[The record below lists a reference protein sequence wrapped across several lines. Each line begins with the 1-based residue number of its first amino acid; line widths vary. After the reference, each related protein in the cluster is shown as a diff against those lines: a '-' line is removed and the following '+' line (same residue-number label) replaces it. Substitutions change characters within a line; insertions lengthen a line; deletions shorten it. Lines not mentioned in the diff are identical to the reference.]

1 MKKIVIAGGDKRM
14 SCLAELLFNSGY
26 SFASYAVNGG
36 LTKDEFL
43 CYLRENNNILLILP
57 LPVSR
62 DKIHLTPTERSRASN
77 YRKSANV
84 SEKAIR

>member
-43 CYLRENNNILLILP
+43 CYLRE
-57 LPVSR
+57 
-62 DKIHLTPTERSRASN
+62 KQ
-77 YRKSANV
+77 
-84 SEKAIR
+84 

>member
-14 SCLAELLFNSGY
+14 KSSRRALFNSGY

-57 LPVSR
+57 LP
-62 DKIHLTPTERSRASN
+62 
-77 YRKSANV
+77 
-84 SEKAIR
+84 

>member
-43 CYLRENNNILLILP
+43 CYLREKKKKQPRRRRLA
-57 LPVSR
+57 R
-62 DKIHLTPTERSRASN
+62 R
-77 YRKSANV
+77 
-84 SEKAIR
+84 

>member
-36 LTKDEFL
+36 LTKTSFFVI
-43 CYLRENNNILLILP
+43 CAKTIIYC
-57 LPVSR
+57 
-62 DKIHLTPTERSRASN
+62 
-77 YRKSANV
+77 
-84 SEKAIR
+84 